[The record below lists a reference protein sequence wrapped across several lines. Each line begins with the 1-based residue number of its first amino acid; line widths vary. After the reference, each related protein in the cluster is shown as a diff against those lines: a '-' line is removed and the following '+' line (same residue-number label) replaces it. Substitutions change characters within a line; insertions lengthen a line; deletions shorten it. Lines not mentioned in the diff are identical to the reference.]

1 MVFLTY
7 LVIKQLVV
15 AALLVGAFAL
25 FAVRIRRLIT
35 LMRSVKG
42 AIPVPLPHLSTQG
55 DQAECGL
62 FERVKIFFTDVIGQ
76 NNVLRKP
83 GIGLAHTAISFGF
96 LCIQPHSLELMIR
109 GVFPSFSVHALFPSG
124 YAVFMTVADVM
135 GTFCLCGFF
144 YVLYRPLVL
153 KPSYLPESRDA
164 FMIILFTMLIVATFL
179 FLNALATVSPYAANG
194 EVLTGLQKLNIP

>member
-83 GIGLAHTAISFGF
+83 GIDLAHTAISFGF

-109 GVFPSFSVHALFPSG
+109 GV
-124 YAVFMTVADVM
+124 
-135 GTFCLCGFF
+135 
-144 YVLYRPLVL
+144 
-153 KPSYLPESRDA
+153 
-164 FMIILFTMLIVATFL
+164 
-179 FLNALATVSPYAANG
+179 
-194 EVLTGLQKLNIP
+194 